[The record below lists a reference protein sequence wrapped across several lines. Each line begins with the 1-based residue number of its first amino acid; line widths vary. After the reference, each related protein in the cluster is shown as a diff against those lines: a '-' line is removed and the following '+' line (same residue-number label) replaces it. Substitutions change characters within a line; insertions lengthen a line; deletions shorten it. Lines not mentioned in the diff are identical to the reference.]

1 MTTSGNYSHTYQTWK
16 NCDSVVTAH
25 VTINYSTAS
34 NYDTT
39 RCDSYTT
46 PWGQTVTTS
55 GDYSHTY
62 QTSKNCD
69 SVVTAHVTINYS
81 TSSSYS
87 ATSCD
92 SYLPVGPDRDYLR

>member
-1 MTTSGNYSHTYQTWK
+1 MTTSGDYSHTYQTWK

-34 NYDTT
+34 TYDTT

-69 SVVTAHVTINYS
+69 SVVTAHVTIN
-81 TSSSYS
+81 T
-87 ATSCD
+87 
-92 SYLPVGPDRDYLR
+92 LPLLLTIPPGAIRTPRLGDRP